1 MNNKGQTLVLFILLL
16 PIILLLLCLTIDLGR
31 LLIEKRKIENVI
43 KDAIKYE
50 LNINEND
57 TEISKNRLTNT
68 IIKNIKNVKI
78 KNIDISSNQVITIS
92 IYKQSEGIFTNLFKN
107 DLFDINLT
115 YKGYM
120 DNSNIVI
127 KKE

>member
-1 MNNKGQTLVLFILLL
+1 MNNKGQTLVLFVLLL
-16 PIILLLLCLTIDLGR
+16 PVIILLLCLTIDLGK

-57 TEISKNRLTNT
+57 TEILKNRLTNN
-68 IIKNIKNVKI
+68 IIKNVKNVKI
-78 KNIDISSNQVITIS
+78 KNIDITNNNVITIS
-92 IYKQSEGIFTNLFKN
+92 IYKQSEGIFTKIFKN

>member
-31 LLIEKRKIENVI
+31 VLIEKRKIENVI